1 MYISK
6 QNIKELDKLQAKS
19 IKCFVGIGSSYK
31 TAELLKALQ
40 IHNIS
45 DVINLNSL
53 VLFKNIM
60 KHPSA
65 ARRFNMTMINK
76 KKISSGM
83 LVDTV
88 IKLCNDN
95 NLNI

>member
-6 QNIKELDKLQAKS
+6 QNIKIVNKLQPKF
-19 IKCFVGIGSSYK
+19 IKCLVGIGSSYK
-31 TAELLKALQ
+31 TTLKVLK

-83 LVDTV
+83 LVDSYQTM
-88 IKLCNDN
+88 
-95 NLNI
+95 